1 MFYELLVIHLTYLCL
16 WSSEVIVG
24 GRERKEEMEEEIK
37 EGIGKK
43 EGLSFKLVTY
53 ENFREMNDAYLVEH
67 NNL

>member
-1 MFYELLVIHLTYLCL
+1 
-16 WSSEVIVG
+16 
-24 GRERKEEMEEEIK
+24 MEEEIK

-67 NNL
+67 NNLQDMINRTTGQMILYL